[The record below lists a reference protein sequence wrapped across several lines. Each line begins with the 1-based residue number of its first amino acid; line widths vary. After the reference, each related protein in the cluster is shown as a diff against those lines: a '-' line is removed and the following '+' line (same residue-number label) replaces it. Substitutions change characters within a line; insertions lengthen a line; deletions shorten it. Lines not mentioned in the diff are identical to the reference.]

1 MPMERIKPD
10 AFPSADRIEAL
21 KELFPEAFADGA
33 INWATLRDLAATLPA
48 EDEEENS
55 EHFGL
60 FWPGKREARRL
71 AGKAAEGT
79 LIPCPGEGVDEDKTS
94 NIFIEGENLEV
105 LKLLRKSYKGMV
117 KMIYIDPP
125 YNTGNDFVYDDNFTE
140 PLEDYLRRT
149 GQIDGEGRPLT
160 TNKKSEGRFHSKWLS
175 MMYPRLRLAREL
187 LRDDGVI
194 FVSIDDNEVQHL
206 RMLMNEVFGE
216 ENFVAEL
223 IWQSKKGGGSDS
235 TGIVLDIEYILVFV
249 NKSGTGISK
258 KEIASEDLGLSDE
271 KGPYR
276 LGRELNKWGAN
287 SRRQDR
293 PTMYF
298 PIKGPGSID
307 VYPTRNDGSEG
318 RWRWGKKKMEDIVQR
333 NDIKFEK
340 RIDGTYIAY
349 EKIRSIDPRYKPYRS
364 LLSIK
369 ATTAYG
375 TKRIKELFGKKYFDY
390 AKPIELVTH
399 LMEIALSDNDD
410 SIIMDFFAGSG
421 STFDAALV
429 SLVNQEEY
437 KKVKFIG
444 VQLPEKFEED
454 DEAYRDGYKTIS
466 DIAVERIRRVI
477 KKIKAEKARELSAED
492 ETPDLGFKVFKLA
505 RSNFKPWKDYHGD
518 DIAAIESLFENAVTP
533 LAEEWKN
540 HPDALFT
547 EILLL
552 EGYPLDSA
560 VRARAEFVA
569 NRIREVSC
577 PQHEKRLLVCLD
589 DAIAPETVSALE
601 LSPDEIFVC
610 LDSAIDDST
619 KARLDDKGMIKT
631 I

>member
-1 MPMERIKPD
+1 MERIKPD
-10 AFPSADRIEAL
+10 AFPAADRIATL

-33 INWATLRDLAATLPA
+33 IDWATLRDLASTLPA
-48 EDEEENS
+48 EDEEETS

-71 AGKAAEGT
+71 AGKPAEGT
-79 LIPCPGEGVDEDKTS
+79 LIPCPGEGIDEDKTS

-175 MMYPRLRLAREL
+175 MMYPRLRLARDL

-216 ENFVAEL
+216 ECFICEFVWKSRISEDTRA
-223 IWQSKKGGGSDS
+223 K
-235 TGIVLDIEYILVFV
+235 TGASIDHEYILCFRV
-249 NKSGTGISK
+249 NTEAKLRGAEKDLEKFSNPDSDIRGPWRSADLTGLAVKSARPNLHYDLVNPLTGINYGCPFKGWRFDQVTMKKKINENRILWPSDINGRPRHK
-258 KEIASEDLGLSDE
+258 LFLNEMESQFKNYSSLITSTNTSEGTKEIRALFNEQVFDFPKPSGLVKSLSEQITE
-271 KGPYR
+271 K
-276 LGRELNKWGAN
+276 
-287 SRRQDR
+287 
-293 PTMYF
+293 
-298 PIKGPGSID
+298 
-307 VYPTRNDGSEG
+307 
-318 RWRWGKKKMEDIVQR
+318 EDIVF
-333 NDIKFEK
+333 DFFS
-340 RIDGTYIAY
+340 G
-349 EKIRSIDPRYKPYRS
+349 S
-364 LLSIK
+364 
-369 ATTAYG
+369 ATTAHAVLDLN
-375 TKRIKELFGKKYFDY
+375 KE
-390 AKPIELVTH
+390 
-399 LMEIALSDNDD
+399 D
-410 SIIMDFFAGSG
+410 SG
-421 STFDAALV
+421 
-429 SLVNQEEY
+429 NR
-437 KKVKFIG
+437 KFIL
-444 VQLPEKFEED
+444 VQMPEATPAD
-454 DEAYRDGYKTIS
+454 SEAAKAGYKTIAE
-466 DIAVERIRRVI
+466 IGKERIRRVI
-477 KKIKAEKARELSAED
+477 KKIKAEKAQELSAAD
-492 ETPDLGFKVFKLA
+492 EAPDLGFKVFKLA

-533 LAEEWKN
+533 LTSGWKN
-540 HPDALFT
+540 QPDALFT

-560 VRARAEFVA
+560 VKARAEFGA

-589 DAIAPETVSALE
+589 DAISPETVRALT
-601 LSPDEIFVC
+601 LRSDEIFVC

>member
-10 AFPSADRIEAL
+10 AFPAADRIEAL
-21 KELFPEAFADGA
+21 KELFPEAFADDA
-33 INWATLRDLAATLPA
+33 IDWATLRDLTAALPA

-71 AGKAAEGT
+71 AGKPAEGT

-160 TNKKSEGRFHSKWLS
+160 TNKKSDGRFHSKWLS
-175 MMYPRLRLAREL
+175 MMYPRLRLARDL

-216 ENFVAEL
+216 ENFVAT
-223 IWQSKKGGGSDS
+223 IAWKHTQQSKNDEPFFSRHYNSLICIKKSDAIKKMQFPRTEEDNKNYSNPDNDPKGDWRSGDVRSPNYRR
-235 TGIVLDIEYILVFV
+235 TLVFSISTPTGKIINPPEYGWRWSKDEVQKKIASGEIKFVDDETRIIRKIYLCEQEGRTPENLWDGEEFGTTRTANAEIKNLFDDIAVFDTPKPV
-249 NKSGTGISK
+249 NLVKSMIEVFYPEKSGI
-258 KEIASEDLGLSDE
+258 
-271 KGPYR
+271 
-276 LGRELNKWGAN
+276 
-287 SRRQDR
+287 
-293 PTMYF
+293 
-298 PIKGPGSID
+298 
-307 VYPTRNDGSEG
+307 
-318 RWRWGKKKMEDIVQR
+318 IV
-333 NDIKFEK
+333 
-340 RIDGTYIAY
+340 
-349 EKIRSIDPRYKPYRS
+349 
-364 LLSIK
+364 
-369 ATTAYG
+369 
-375 TKRIKELFGKKYFDY
+375 
-390 AKPIELVTH
+390 
-399 LMEIALSDNDD
+399 
-410 SIIMDFFAGSG
+410 DFFAGSATTAHAVLDLNKEDG
-421 STFDAALV
+421 G
-429 SLVNQEEY
+429 NR
-437 KKVKFIG
+437 KFIL
-444 VQLPEKFEED
+444 VQMPEATPAD
-454 DEAYRDGYKTIS
+454 SEAAKAGYKTIAE
-466 DIAVERIRRVI
+466 IGKERIRRVI
-477 KKIKAEKARELSAED
+477 KKMKAEKAQELSAED
-492 ETPDLGFKVFKLA
+492 EAPDLGFKVFKLA

-518 DIAAIESLFENAVTP
+518 DVAAIESLFENAVTP
-533 LAEEWKN
+533 LASGWKN
-540 HPDALFT
+540 QPDALFT

-560 VRARAEFVA
+560 VKARAEFSA

-577 PQHEKRLLVCLD
+577 PQHEKCLLVCLD
-589 DAIAPETVSALE
+589 DAISPETVSALQ
-601 LSPDEIFVC
+601 LGADEIFVC

>member
-1 MPMERIKPD
+1 MPIERIKPD
-10 AFPSADRIEAL
+10 AFPTADRIEAL

-33 INWATLRDLAATLPA
+33 VDWATLRDLASSIPA

-71 AGKAAEGT
+71 AGKPAEGT
-79 LIPCPGEGVDEDKTS
+79 LIPCPGEGVDEETTS

-175 MMYPRLRLAREL
+175 MMYPRLRLARDL

-216 ENFVAEL
+216 ENFIAAIAWEKRYTRSNNAKMFYSLKDSILLYRKTDMVSYIKEPRTEKANSIYGNPDHDPRGLWTSSSFINPATKEKRPNLYYPIFHPLTGKKIIHPTHAWKYEKKEYERLVAE
-223 IWQSKKGGGSDS
+223 
-235 TGIVLDIEYILVFV
+235 
-249 NKSGTGISK
+249 N
-258 KEIASEDLGLSDE
+258 
-271 KGPYR
+271 R
-276 LGRELNKWGAN
+276 LW
-287 SRRQDR
+287 
-293 PTMYF
+293 
-298 PIKGPGSID
+298 
-307 VYPTRNDGSEG
+307 
-318 RWRWGKKKMEDIVQR
+318 WGKKGDTEYPRLKVFLSESEDGLVP
-333 NDIKFEK
+333 
-340 RIDGTYIAY
+340 IDLWDYKSSGTTD
-349 EKIRSIDPRYKPYRS
+349 EGG
-364 LLSIK
+364 LEV
-369 ATTAYG
+369 
-375 TKRIKELFGKKYFDY
+375 KELFGASVFDNPKPTKLLKKM
-390 AKPIELVTH
+390 
-399 LMEIALSDNDD
+399 LMLISNYNAQD
-410 SIIMDFFAGSG
+410 IIIDFFAGSATTAHAVLDLNKEDSG
-421 STFDAALV
+421 
-429 SLVNQEEY
+429 NR
-437 KKVKFIG
+437 KFIL
-444 VQLPEKFEED
+444 VQMPEATPAD
-454 DEAYRDGYKTIS
+454 SEAAKAGYKTIAE
-466 DIAVERIRRVI
+466 IGKERIRRVI
-477 KKIKAEKARELSAED
+477 KKIKAEKAQELSAED
-492 ETPDLGFKVFKLA
+492 EAPDLGFKVFKLA

-540 HPDALFT
+540 NPDALFT

-560 VRARAEFVA
+560 VKARAEFGA

-589 DAIAPETVSALE
+589 DAISPETVSALE
-601 LSPDEIFVC
+601 LRPDEIFVC

>member
-1 MPMERIKPD
+1 MERIKPD

-216 ENFVAEL
+216 ENFVAT
-223 IWQSKKGGGSDS
+223 IAWKHTQQSKNDEPFFSRHYNSLICFKKSDAIKKMQFPRTESDNKNYSNPDNDLKGDWRSGDVRSPNYRR
-235 TGIVLDIEYILVFV
+235 TLVFQIKTPSGKMIDPPENGWRWSKDEVQKKITSGEIKFADNDTRIIRKIYLCEQEGRTPENLWDGEEFGTTRMANAEIKSLFEDTAVFDTPKPV
-249 NKSGTGISK
+249 NLIKSMIEVFYPEKSGIFLDFFS
-258 KEIASEDLGLSDE
+258 
-271 KGPYR
+271 
-276 LGRELNKWGAN
+276 
-287 SRRQDR
+287 
-293 PTMYF
+293 
-298 PIKGPGSID
+298 GS
-307 VYPTRNDGSEG
+307 
-318 RWRWGKKKMEDIVQR
+318 
-333 NDIKFEK
+333 
-340 RIDGTYIAY
+340 
-349 EKIRSIDPRYKPYRS
+349 
-364 LLSIK
+364 
-369 ATTAYG
+369 ATTAHAVLDLN
-375 TKRIKELFGKKYFDY
+375 KEDGG
-390 AKPIELVTH
+390 
-399 LMEIALSDNDD
+399 NR
-410 SIIMDFFAGSG
+410 
-421 STFDAALV
+421 
-429 SLVNQEEY
+429 
-437 KKVKFIG
+437 KFIL
-444 VQLPEKFEED
+444 VQMPEATPADSAAAK
-454 DEAYRDGYKTIS
+454 ASYKTIAE
-466 DIAVERIRRVI
+466 IGKERIRRVI

-492 ETPDLGFKVFKLA
+492 EAPDLGFKVFKLA

-518 DIAAIESLFENAVTP
+518 DITTVESLFENAVTP

-552 EGYPLDSA
+552 EGYPLDST
-560 VRARAEFVA
+560 VKAREEFVA

-577 PQHEKRLLVCLD
+577 PQHEKHLLVCLD
-589 DAIAPETVSALE
+589 DAISPETVSALE
-601 LSPDEIFVC
+601 LRPDEIFVC